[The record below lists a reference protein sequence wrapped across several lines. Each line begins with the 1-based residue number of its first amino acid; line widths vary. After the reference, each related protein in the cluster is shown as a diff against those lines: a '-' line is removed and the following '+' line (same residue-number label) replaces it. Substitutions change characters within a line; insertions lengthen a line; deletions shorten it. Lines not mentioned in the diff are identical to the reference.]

1 MGNDLNLCQFI
12 GRLGKEPEIRYT
24 QGGDAVANFSIAVGE
39 SWKNKAGEKVEKVE
53 WVRCVAW
60 RRLAEVIGE
69 YLTKGSQVYISGKFQ
84 TRSWEDSDGEKK
96 YMTEIQVIQMQ
107 MLGGGA
113 TSSKEKV
120 VSPKEEYSSIPE
132 DDLSNIPF

>member
-60 RRLAEVIGE
+60 RRLAEIIGE
-69 YLTKGSQVYISGKFQ
+69 YLTKGSQVYVSGKFQ
-84 TRSWEDSDGEKK
+84 TRSWDQDGVKK
-96 YMTEIQVIQMQ
+96 YMTEIMVLQMQ
-107 MLGGGA
+107 MLGGGS
-113 TSSKEKV
+113 SSKEKV
-120 VSPKEEYSSIPE
+120 VSPKEEYSTPPLP
-132 DDLSNIPF
+132 DDDDILF